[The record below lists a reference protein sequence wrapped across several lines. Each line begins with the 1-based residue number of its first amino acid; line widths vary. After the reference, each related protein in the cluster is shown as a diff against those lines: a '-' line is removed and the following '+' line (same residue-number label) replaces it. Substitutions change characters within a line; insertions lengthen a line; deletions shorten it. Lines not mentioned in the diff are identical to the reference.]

1 VYNIALVR
9 QLYQEITA
17 EDDPQK
23 SSELLALMQAV
34 IREDVEDIRIR
45 MAFLAKQYPF
55 LASTSPSESQAAD

>member
-34 IREDVEDIRIR
+34 IKEEVE
-45 MAFLAKQYPF
+45 ALANLKPQTKLTRRLGRPNP
-55 LASTSPSESQAAD
+55 L